1 MKIHI
6 SLALCLACSG
16 KSRLETVGSP
26 YWVSPECLKGQW
38 YDQTSDVF
46 SFGIIQCE
54 IIARIEADPDL
65 MPRTA
70 SFGLDYLA
78 FVELCPMDT
87 PPVFLR
93 LAFYCCLVSF
103 LIIES
108 EFVNKP
114 LIIILFLSF
123 FSTILRVVQ
132 LFMMQA
138 KS

>member
-1 MKIHI
+1 M
-6 SLALCLACSG
+6 
-16 KSRLETVGSP
+16 ETVGSP

-93 LAFYCCLVSF
+93 LAFYCCLVSVY
-103 LIIES
+103 LDYIES

-114 LIIILFLSF
+114 FVNNYYFISLSC
-123 FSTILRVVQ
+123 STIPRVGQ

>member
-1 MKIHI
+1 M
-6 SLALCLACSG
+6 ACSG

-108 EFVNKP
+108 EFVNNYF
-114 LIIILFLSF
+114 ISLS

>member
-1 MKIHI
+1 MINYESFFSHPNNN
-6 SLALCLACSG
+6 LFAYSG

-87 PPVFLR
+87 PPDFLR
-93 LAFYCCLVSF
+93 LAFYCCLVS
-103 LIIES
+103 S
-108 EFVNKP
+108 
-114 LIIILFLSF
+114 
-123 FSTILRVVQ
+123 
-132 LFMMQA
+132 
-138 KS
+138 

>member
-1 MKIHI
+1 M
-6 SLALCLACSG
+6 
-16 KSRLETVGSP
+16 ETVGSP

-54 IIARIEADPDL
+54 IIARIEADPDM
-65 MPRTA
+65 MPRTP

-93 LAFYCCLVSF
+93 LAFYCCLVS
-103 LIIES
+103 S
-108 EFVNKP
+108 
-114 LIIILFLSF
+114 LSWP
-123 FSTILRVVQ
+123 T
-132 LFMMQA
+132 
-138 KS
+138 